1 MGEAKRRK
9 ANGTYPYKR
18 DTGIARLPNGAPIR
32 EELRDAINA
41 KIDKDTGIYNT
52 GDKQADKQGS
62 IVRLNDER
70 TTSDLQKERWSGVR
84 QNAISRQT
92 EIWLQGEIRKRIA
105 SVDLEKNPGL
115 LAEAFEEL
123 FPGWGHL
130 IQVDP
135 QQFYQDPLIVKN
147 PHGYR

>member
-9 ANGTYPYKR
+9 ANGTYPYKL

-32 EELRDAINA
+32 EELRDGINA
-41 KIDKDTGIYNT
+41 RIDKDTGEY
-52 GDKQADKQGS
+52 KSPQRPVDKQGS
-62 IVRLNDER
+62 IVILNDER
-70 TTSDLQKERWSGVR
+70 TSSDLQKIRWSGVR

-92 EIWLQGEIRKRIA
+92 EIWIGGEIKKRIS
-105 SVDLEKNPGL
+105 SVDLERRPAL

-130 IQVDP
+130 IQVDAD
-135 QQFYQDPLIVKN
+135 QFYKPPMVFKN
-147 PHGYR
+147 PHGY